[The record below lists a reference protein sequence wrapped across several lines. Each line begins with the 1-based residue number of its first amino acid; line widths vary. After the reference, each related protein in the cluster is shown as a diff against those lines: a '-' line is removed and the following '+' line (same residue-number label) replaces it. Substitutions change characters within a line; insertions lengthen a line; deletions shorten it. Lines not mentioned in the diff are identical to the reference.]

1 MGHRGEQIRG
11 HCPAITAQ
19 ELSRPAVDLA
29 LWIEIL
35 PFDHAQQIRHL
46 VGTIGERA
54 PRRIF
59 LDRKIEGVGR
69 RVIEANETL
78 EAQLRCPAGKA
89 GNRHAI
95 AKHVV
100 HPADIGRFR
109 SDREPGVEQLLIV
122 AVARPQHHAVLAEG
136 NRLLVAVDGKVPNGD
151 DAHRL
156 PIAALLSAPLRLRA
170 NRRRRRA
177 RDHA

>member
-1 MGHRGEQIRG
+1 MGHRGEQIG
-11 HCPAITAQ
+11 GVGPAVMAQ

-46 VGTIGERA
+46 VGTVGERI
-54 PRRIF
+54 PLGIF
-59 LDRKIEGVGR
+59 LDRKIERVGR
-69 RVIEANETL
+69 RVVEANETL

-95 AKHVV
+95 AEHVV

-109 SDREPGVEQLLIV
+109 RDREAGVEQLLVI
-122 AVARPQHHAVLAEG
+122 AVARPQHHAVLTEG
-136 NRLLVAVDGKVPNGD
+136 NRLLVAVGGDVPNGD

-156 PIAALLSAPLRLRA
+156 HIAALLSAPLRLRA
-170 NRRRRRA
+170 NSQRRRSRG
-177 RDHA
+177 HA